1 MVLFRDKESAACAS
15 GWVLA
20 TVLGIKALMGSKY
33 KKQLERSKN
42 VGRRLAKENI
52 ALLNLACDGIGISN
66 GWENHIR
73 PIDSIEVHKFRMCK
87 SVNDAERALFQELA
101 YYLSRE
107 DDDNCTLYNIGEI
120 LFGFYKIGKDTP
132 IEDQLEN
139 AKQNVEFIK
148 QAAYDRANP
157 FLEGISDESLI
168 KGAVLLENDVYW
180 ALNRGGAEK

>member
-1 MVLFRDKESAACAS
+1 MVLLKDKESAACTS

-20 TVLGIKALMGSKY
+20 TVLGIKAITGRKY
-33 KKQLERSKN
+33 KKQLERAKI

-66 GWENHIR
+66 GWHNHIL

-87 SVNDAERALFQELA
+87 SVNEAERALFQELA

-107 DDDNCTLYNIGEI
+107 DEDNCTLYNIGEI
-120 LFGFYKIGKDTP
+120 LFGFYKISKETP
-132 IEDQLEN
+132 IADQLEN

-148 QAAYDRANP
+148 QTAHDRANP
-157 FLEGISDESLI
+157 FLDGISNESLI

-180 ALNRGGAEK
+180 ALNRGGEEK